1 MQQRPH
7 TGLQI
12 DGFTLGEKLHTGG
25 FATIWEVT
33 HPDHDLP
40 MVMKVPTIL
49 DGYDGPTIVGFEVEQ
64 MIRPRLAGPRVP
76 RVLGA
81 GGLGAVP

>member
-1 MQQRPH
+1 MPTRPH
-7 TGLQI
+7 PGLEI

-33 HPDHDLP
+33 HPDHALP

-64 MIRPRLAGPRVP
+64 MISTRLTGPHVPRLMASTSDSRQP
-76 RVLGA
+76 
-81 GGLGAVP
+81 